1 MPIHLDQ
8 MPTTSL
14 PQGFTKVSYIL
25 PKSQKD
31 KLARLAKKK
40 GKSMS
45 AVITEALKTYAT
57 ART

>member
-1 MPIHLDQ
+1 